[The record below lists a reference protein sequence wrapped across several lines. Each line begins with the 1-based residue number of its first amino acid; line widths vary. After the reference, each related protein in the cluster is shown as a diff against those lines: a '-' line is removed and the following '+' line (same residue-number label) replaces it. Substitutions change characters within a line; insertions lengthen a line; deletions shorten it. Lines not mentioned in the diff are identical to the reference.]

1 MAQRRMFSKRI
12 VESARFLKMPPST
25 QALYFHLGLHADDDG
40 VVEGYNVMMQTGATE
55 DDLKIL
61 VAKGFVTVLND
72 DLVTYI
78 NDWRENNRIRA
89 DRKVDSIYKDLLVKM
104 LPDIEIQHAKARAD
118 TGKKTGIK
126 QLEENGRPVDDQRTT
141 NGQPMDR
148 IGQSRSGQSRS
159 GQSRSGKDRSSSS
172 SVEDVKKHNDD
183 DDGKNKLLK
192 GIKTT
197 IKEYAS
203 CDPTDSEWS
212 AVLRLSSKLT
222 WHDLRLVAFAVNAK
236 VSNQEVGRPYPYLLT
251 VLQEKV
257 KESQES
263 NVR

>member
-61 VAKGFVTVLND
+61 VAKNFVTVLND

-89 DRKVDSIYKDLLVKM
+89 DRKVDSIYKDLLLKM

-118 TGKKTGIK
+118 TGKRTGVK
-126 QLEENGRPVDDQRTT
+126 QLEEDGRPLDNQRTT
-141 NGQPMDR
+141 NGPHSL
-148 IGQSRSGQSRS
+148 GQSRSGQDSL
-159 GQSRSGKDRSSSS
+159 GQSRSSS
-172 SVEDVKKHNDD
+172 SVEDEPVDKDD
-183 DDGKNKLLK
+183 DDDKKEKLLNE
-192 GIKTT
+192 IRKTV
-197 IKEYAS
+197 KEA
-203 CDPTDSEWS
+203 PTDSEWS
-212 AVLRLSSKLT
+212 SIQLLFKKLS
-222 WHDLRLVAFAVNAK
+222 WERLRLVTLGFNSK
-236 VSNQEVGRPYPYLLT
+236 VAGGEIDRPYPYLLT
-251 VLQEKV
+251 VLRQKV
-257 KESQES
+257 EE
-263 NVR
+263 NR

>member
-61 VAKGFVTVLND
+61 VAKNFVTVLND

-89 DRKVDSIYKDLLVKM
+89 DRKVDSIYKDLLLKM
-104 LPDIEIQHAKARAD
+104 LPDIEIQHARARAD
-118 TGKKTGIK
+118 TGKKTGVK
-126 QLEENGRPVDDQRTT
+126 QLEDNGRPVDNQQTT
-141 NGQPMDR
+141 SGRQMDR
-148 IGQSRSGQSRS
+148 IGQSRSGQSS
-159 GQSRSGKDRSSSS
+159 LGQDRSSSS
-172 SVEDVKKHNDD
+172 SVEAVDKNDD
-183 DDGKNKLLK
+183 DDDKNKLLK
-192 GIKTT
+192 EIKNTA
-197 IKEYAS
+197 KEFAS

-212 AVLRLSSKLT
+212 AVLRLSKKLT
-222 WHDLRLVAFAVNAK
+222 WHDLRLVALTVNAK
-236 VSNQEVGRPYPYLLT
+236 ISNQEVERPYPYLLT

>member
-25 QALYFHLGLHADDDG
+25 QNLYFHLGLNADDDG

-61 VAKGFVTVLND
+61 VAKNFVTVLND

-89 DRKVDSIYKDLLVKM
+89 DRKVDSIYKDLLLKM

-118 TGKKTGIK
+118 TGKKTGVK
-126 QLEENGRPVDDQRTT
+126 QPEDNGRPVDNQRATS
-141 NGQPMDR
+141 GRQMDR
-148 IGQSRSGQSRS
+148 IGQSRSGQSS
-159 GQSRSGKDRSSSS
+159 LGQDRSSSS
-172 SVEDVKKHNDD
+172 SVEAVDKNDD
-183 DDGKNKLLK
+183 DDDKNKLLK
-192 GIKTT
+192 EIRNTA
-197 IKEYAS
+197 KEYAS
-203 CDPTDSEWS
+203 SEPTNSEWS
-212 AVLRLSSKLT
+212 AVLRLSKRLT
-222 WHDLRLVAFAVNAK
+222 WNELRLVALAVNAK
-236 VSNQEVGRPYPYLLT
+236 ISNQEVERPYPYLLT

-257 KESQES
+257 KESQEI

>member
-25 QALYFHLGLHADDDG
+25 QALYFHLSLHADDDG

-104 LPDIEIQHAKARAD
+104 LPDIEIQHAKAFLDNWRTKSKGNEAAYNF
-118 TGKKTGIK
+118 IK
-126 QLEENGRPVDDQRTT
+126 DQ
-141 NGQPMDR
+141 G
-148 IGQSRSGQSRS
+148 
-159 GQSRSGKDRSSSS
+159 
-172 SVEDVKKHNDD
+172 
-183 DDGKNKLLK
+183 
-192 GIKTT
+192 
-197 IKEYAS
+197 
-203 CDPTDSEWS
+203 
-212 AVLRLSSKLT
+212 
-222 WHDLRLVAFAVNAK
+222 
-236 VSNQEVGRPYPYLLT
+236 
-251 VLQEKV
+251 LQ
-257 KESQES
+257 KESA
-263 NVR
+263 

>member
-61 VAKGFVTVLND
+61 VAKNFVTVLND

-89 DRKVDSIYKDLLVKM
+89 DRKVDSIYKDLLLKM

-118 TGKKTGIK
+118 TGKRTGVK
-126 QLEENGRPVDDQRTT
+126 QLEEDGRPLDNQRTT
-141 NGQPMDR
+141 NGPH
-148 IGQSRSGQSRS
+148 RSGQSRL
-159 GQSRSGKDRSSSS
+159 GQSSIGQDRSSSS
-172 SVEDVKKHNDD
+172 SVEAVDKNDD
-183 DDGKNKLLK
+183 DDDKNKLLK
-192 GIKTT
+192 EIRNTAKDF
-197 IKEYAS
+197 AS
-203 CDPTDSEWS
+203 CEPTDSEWS
-212 AVLRLSSKLT
+212 AVLRLSKKLT
-222 WHDLRLVAFAVNAK
+222 WHDLRLVALTVNAK
-236 VSNQEVGRPYPYLLT
+236 ISNQEVERPYPYLLT

>member
-61 VAKGFVTVLND
+61 IAKGFVTVLND

-89 DRKVDSIYKDLLVKM
+89 DRKVDSIYKDLLLKM

-118 TGKKTGIK
+118 TGKKTGNE
-126 QLEENGRPVDDQRTT
+126 QLEDVDVHWTSS
-141 NGQPMDR
+141 GQPLDR
-148 IGQSRSGQSRS
+148 IGQSRS

-172 SVEDVKKHNDD
+172 SVEDVKKNDD
-183 DDGKNKLLK
+183 DDEKNKLLK

-197 IKEYAS
+197 IKEYTS
-203 CDPTDSEWS
+203 FDPTNSEWS
-212 AVLRLSSKLT
+212 AVLRLSKKMT

-236 VSNQEVGRPYPYLLT
+236 VSNQEVERPYPYLLT

-257 KESQES
+257 KEK
-263 NVR
+263 R

>member
-12 VESARFLKMPPST
+12 VESARFLKMPSST
-25 QALYFHLGLHADDDG
+25 QNLYFHLGLNADDDG

-55 DDLKIL
+55 DDLKLL

-89 DRKVDSIYKDLLVKM
+89 DRKVDSIYKNLLVKM
-104 LPDIEIQHAKARAD
+104 IPDIELQPSRRRAD
-118 TGKKTGIK
+118 TKKKPGVKRI
-126 QLEENGRPVDDQRTT
+126 EDNGRPLDNQRTT
-141 NGQPMDR
+141 SGRQMDR
-148 IGQSRSGQSRS
+148 IGQSRSGQSS
-159 GQSRSGKDRSSSS
+159 IGQDRSSSS
-172 SVEDVKKHNDD
+172 SVEAVDKNDD
-183 DDGKNKLLK
+183 DDDKNKLLK
-192 GIKTT
+192 EIKNTA
-197 IKEYAS
+197 KDFAYCE
-203 CDPTDSEWS
+203 PTDSEWS
-212 AVLRLSSKLT
+212 AVLRLSKKLT
-222 WHDLRLVAFAVNAK
+222 WHDLRLVALTVNAK
-236 VSNQEVGRPYPYLLT
+236 ISNQEVERPYPYLLT

>member
-61 VAKGFVTVLND
+61 VAKNFVTVLND

-89 DRKVDSIYKDLLVKM
+89 DRKVDSIYKDLLLKM
-104 LPDIEIQHAKARAD
+104 LPDIEIQHARARAD
-118 TGKKTGIK
+118 TGKKTGVK
-126 QLEENGRPVDDQRTT
+126 QLEDNGRPVDNQRTT
-141 NGQPMDR
+141 SGRQMDR
-148 IGQSRSGQSRS
+148 IGQSRSGQSS
-159 GQSRSGKDRSSSS
+159 LGQDRSSSS
-172 SVEDVKKHNDD
+172 SVEAVDKNDD
-183 DDGKNKLLK
+183 DDDKNKLLK
-192 GIKTT
+192 EIKNTA
-197 IKEYAS
+197 EEFAS

-212 AVLRLSSKLT
+212 AVLRLSKKLT
-222 WHDLRLVAFAVNAK
+222 WHDLRLVALTVNAK
-236 VSNQEVGRPYPYLLT
+236 ISNQEVERPYPYLLT